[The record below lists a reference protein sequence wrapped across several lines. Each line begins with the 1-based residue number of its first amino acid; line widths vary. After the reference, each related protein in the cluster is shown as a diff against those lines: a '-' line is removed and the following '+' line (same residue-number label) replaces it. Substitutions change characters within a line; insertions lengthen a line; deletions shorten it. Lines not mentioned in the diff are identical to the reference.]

1 MKYETISSYLE
12 PESEADGARLL
23 AAGESFRL
31 RADRLAGSWA
41 HKAPVLRNFA
51 AESWCPQQG
60 SELQSRERI
69 FQCHYPAIYE
79 GHF

>member
-31 RADRLAGSWA
+31 RADRLAGSWVPQSTSTE
-41 HKAPVLRNFA
+41 KLRSRVLVSTA
-51 AESWCPQQG
+51 
-60 SELQSRERI
+60 RI
-69 FQCHYPAIYE
+69 RATK
-79 GHF
+79 